1 MLTRLIIFLV
11 RMKLGLLPYQTFR
24 FANQKSKL
32 DYYYF
37 EPKRLVKVEYHHQD
51 PFYPNG
57 RSYKSSNVSLN
68 WLLNERCNI
77 VLIGKKV
84 YR

>member
-11 RMKLGLLPYQTFR
+11 RIRLGLMNYQTFR

-68 WLLNERCNI
+68 WLLNDRCEI
-77 VLIGKKV
+77 VKIGKKV